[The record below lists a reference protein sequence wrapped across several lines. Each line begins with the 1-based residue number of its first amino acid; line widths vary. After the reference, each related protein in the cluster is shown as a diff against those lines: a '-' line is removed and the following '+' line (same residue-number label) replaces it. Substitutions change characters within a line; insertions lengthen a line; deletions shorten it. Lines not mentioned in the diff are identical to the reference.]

1 MFSKKKNCKTTIYTF
16 YLLIN
21 IYIYIYIIAE
31 AERKWVPT
39 IKDVLT
45 RTQV

>member
-1 MFSKKKNCKTTIYTF
+1 MFSKKKIVR
-16 YLLIN
+16 LLYILSICLS